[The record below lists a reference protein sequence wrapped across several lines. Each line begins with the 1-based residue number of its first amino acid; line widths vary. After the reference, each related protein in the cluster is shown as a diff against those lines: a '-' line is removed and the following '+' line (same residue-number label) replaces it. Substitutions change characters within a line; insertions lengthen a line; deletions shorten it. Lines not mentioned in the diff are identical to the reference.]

1 MTEGSSQR
9 PPLDTD
15 DAPASERLVKLL
27 GEVKA
32 LAQEYYEL
40 TGGRSLQITGE
51 VAEYEAAQLLGLV
64 LAPVRQPGYDAWRS
78 DERIQ
83 IKGCAVLPGKLSSW
97 RMGTLDLD
105 KEWDATVLVLLDKRY
120 EPTAMYE
127 ATRSAL
133 EESLQR
139 IANEAAEKQSKP
151 QGMAVTEF
159 IQLGRQVWPV
169 NALGRDHGGCD
180 P

>member
-1 MTEGSSQR
+1 VAEESSQE
-9 PPLDTD
+9 PTPESAEAAD
-15 DAPASERLVKLL
+15 SQRLVKLL

-64 LAPVRQPGYDAWRS
+64 LAPVRQPGYDAWRGE
-78 DERIQ
+78 DRIQ

-105 KEWDATVLVLLDKRY
+105 KEWNAAVLVLLDKRY

-127 ATRSAL
+127 ATRFEL
-133 EESLQR
+133 EGPLQR
-139 IANEAAEKQSKP
+139 LASEAAQKQAKQ
-151 QGMAVTEF
+151 QGMAVSEF

-169 NALGRDHGGCD
+169 DA
-180 P
+180 